1 MGKHHKKKYPS
12 PETYGNKDT
21 ITYICDVARK
31 VMEGKMCREN
41 VCSTFTAKFEN
52 GHMGVDF
59 NDPIYIVDELS
70 IKIGNMFLI
79 NIITLLEQNWGIL
92 EEHS

>member
-31 VMEGKMCREN
+31 VMEGKMCQEN

-59 NDPIYIVDELS
+59 NDPIYIY
-70 IKIGNMFLI
+70 LI
-79 NIITLLEQNWGIL
+79 
-92 EEHS
+92 